1 MKNGLLAVAA
11 LVGMTA
17 ITPAQAS
24 PVIFSWVTASNQNT
38 VLGAVYAESNNGITL
53 TAYGLTAPANLTQP
67 ATAGPDLY
75 AKNGGSG
82 ETGLGMA
89 TDPGNDHEISAA
101 LNDGIQVDFA
111 NALATAPNATV
122 TMAISS
128 VQSGEGWAL
137 YGSNTL
143 LTVAGNSKTDG
154 SLGEPLLSGSGSNA
168 DPTVSINLPDWG
180 QYTYYTLMATDPG
193 GCTPDANILLGTVT
207 INGGITVQNTPEPGS
222 LVLAGTALIVIG
234 VMMKKKQKKA

>member
-1 MKNGLLAVAA
+1 MKNGLLVAAA
-11 LVGMTA
+11 LVGMTS
-17 ITPAQAS
+17 ITPAHATS
-24 PVIFSWVTASNQNT
+24 IFTWVTPSNENT
-38 VLGAVYAESNNGITL
+38 ILGELYSESNNGITL
-53 TAYGLTAPANLTQP
+53 TAYGLTAPTNLTQP
-67 ATAGPDLY
+67 ATAGPALY

-111 NALATAPNATV
+111 NALAAAPNATV
-122 TMAISS
+122 AMSISS
-128 VQSGEGWAL
+128 VQSGEGWVL

-168 DPTVSINLPDWG
+168 NPTVTINLPDWG

-193 GCTPDANILLGTVT
+193 GSNPDANILLGTVT

-222 LVLAGTALIVIG
+222 LLLAGTALLIIG
-234 VMMKKKQKKA
+234 VMIKKKHKKA